1 MACPQSREQPPLAFP
16 GDPLR
21 PVGKS
26 DPDSYRVPALPWD
39 LVHMKPCVH
48 SPVVESLCA
57 PVHWTSCTQCPVE
70 LQCQILWGS
79 SSQCQTPSLWNLLVF
94 RSLTPVVEPL
104 LYSYFPVCGSPTG
117 WVCDYLCDESAPPTI
132 LMWFLLCL

>member
-48 SPVVESLCA
+48 SPVVESLFP
-57 PVHWTSCTQCPVE
+57 PVHWTSCAQDAVDF
-70 LQCQILWGS
+70 QCQILWGLLLPMLDSQSLVSPGVQKSHSCGRASAIKLFS
-79 SSQCQTPSLWNLLVF
+79 SVAGYVTAYVMKVPPLPS
-94 RSLTPVVEPL
+94 
-104 LYSYFPVCGSPTG
+104 
-117 WVCDYLCDESAPPTI
+117 
-132 LMWFLLCL
+132 